1 MRGEGRTS
9 HANCA
14 AHVHACMHACMHACA
29 HERSGGAR
37 ENAAVNMNADIEM
50 NPNLETAA
58 GVVREF
64 WRLMGTN
71 DFHAV
76 AAVLADDFVL
86 EWPQSNERIRGAR
99 NFALLNGEY
108 PAHGPWTFT
117 IGRVIGDA
125 CEAVSDVSV
134 TDGVQRA
141 GDFVLHR
148 GEPED
153 RAHRRVLARAVC
165 RALRSLASRRTDRMS
180 ERMECG
186 AADRVGARS
195 HCMRPCWRA
204 QRIQPAR

>member
-14 AHVHACMHACMHACA
+14 AHVHACMHACA

-37 ENAAVNMNADIEM
+37 ENAAVNMNTDIEM

-76 AAVLADDFVL
+76 AAVLADGFVL

-141 GDFVLHR
+141 RAISFFTVANR
-148 GEPED
+148 KIARIVEFWPEPY
-153 RAHRRVLARAVC
+153 
-165 RALRSLASRRTDRMS
+165 
-180 ERMECG
+180 
-186 AADRVGARS
+186 AAPYDRS
-195 HCMRPCWRA
+195 HLVE
-204 QRIQPAR
+204 RIE